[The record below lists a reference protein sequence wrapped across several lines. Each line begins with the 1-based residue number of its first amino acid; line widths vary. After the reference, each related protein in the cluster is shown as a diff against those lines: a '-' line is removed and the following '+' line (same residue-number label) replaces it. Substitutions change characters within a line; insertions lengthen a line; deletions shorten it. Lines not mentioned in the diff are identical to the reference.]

1 MKCLLVFLLAAGLVY
16 STPTVAQT
24 RAVDSLQA
32 LLKAATRPDTVRIR
46 RLRMLAKETLASDLP
61 QSIRLLNEALAL
73 SQSIPDPKQEGS
85 ILISLATA
93 ARRQTNYALARDYT
107 QQAKAVFTRSNDWAG
122 LGKTYLQLSVIDMV
136 QGNSGSAM
144 RAALQGLPYAER
156 AGDRVI
162 QTQLQATLGS
172 IYVQLGNYTD
182 ALPVLRAALK
192 NGRAVHNDPVVAASL
207 NLLGNTH
214 RMLRNWPQA
223 LSYFQQSVSLNQ
235 KTGDTKSATID
246 EINISELY
254 TQQGNHEQALKYGLE
269 ARALARA
276 NKDTYNLPGA
286 ELALARIFLATQRLD
301 SAIALAQHGFDLS
314 QPTNS
319 NENLRNA
326 SDILAQAYAQ
336 RGIFDKAYQYQRMW
350 VAYQDSL
357 AGAETQRKT
366 SAMRYGYELDKKQS
380 QIALLSKEKQ
390 LQRQQ
395 LTGLLAGLLT
405 IVLVAGL
412 LIRNIYLKQRTN
424 RALNEKN
431 DHIAQ
436 QRDDLNHTLVEL
448 KATQGQLVQSEKMVA
463 LAALTAGVAHEIQ
476 NPLNFVN
483 NFSEVSL
490 ELISELEEEAQKPA
504 RDPALEAELLRDLKQ
519 NLRKIHQHGAR
530 AGDIVKGM
538 LEHARAD
545 AGQRQPIDLNVAAED
560 YLRLAYHALEAK
572 HRGCAVQRILAPDPK
587 LDPLQL
593 VPQEIGR
600 VLLNLF
606 TNALYAVHQKSLVA
620 GPAYTPEVRVSTRQ
634 LPDAVELR
642 IRDNGTGI
650 PAAALG
656 KIFEPF
662 FTTKPP
668 GEGTGLGLWF
678 SYDIITKGYG
688 GTLTVQ
694 TQEGA
699 YTEFVLTLPRATTP
713 LTQPEPLVLAKDLE
727 ASGSW
732 F

>member
-1 MKCLLVFLLAAGLVY
+1 MELLY
-16 STPTVAQT
+16 STPAVAQT
-24 RAVDSLQA
+24 RTVDSLRA
-32 LLKAATRPDTVRIR
+32 LLKAAVRPDTVRVR
-46 RLRMLAKETLASDLP
+46 RLRMLAKELLASDLP
-61 QSIRLLNEALAL
+61 QSISLLNEALAL
-73 SQSIPDPKQEGS
+73 SRRIPDPKQEGN

-93 ARRQTNYALARDYT
+93 ARRQTNYTLARSYT
-107 QQAKAVFTRSNDWAG
+107 QQAKAVFTRRNDWAG

-136 QGNSGSAM
+136 QGNSSSAM

-182 ALPVLRAALK
+182 ALPALRAALK
-192 NGRAVHNDPVVAASL
+192 NGRAIHNEPVVAASL
-207 NLLGNTH
+207 NLLGNTYK
-214 RMLRNWPQA
+214 MLRNWPQA

-246 EINISELY
+246 KINISELY
-254 TQQGNHEQALKYGLE
+254 AQQGNYEQALKYGLE
-269 ARALARA
+269 ARALAQA

-286 ELALARIFLATQRLD
+286 ELALARVYLATQHLD

-314 QPTNS
+314 QPTHS

-336 RGIFDKAYQYQRMW
+336 QGNFKQAYQYQKRW
-350 VAYQDSL
+350 VGYQDSL

-366 SAMRYGYELDKKQS
+366 SAMRYGYELDKRQT
-380 QIALLSKEKQ
+380 QIALLTQKEKLQ
-390 LQRQQ
+390 QQRQYI
-395 LTGLLAGLLT
+395 LVVGLLGTLLAAGLLC
-405 IVLVAGL
+405 
-412 LIRNIYLKQRTN
+412 RNIFLKKRAN
-424 RALNEKN
+424 KALNEKN

-436 QRDDLNHTLVEL
+436 QRDDLNNTLFEL

-483 NFSEVSL
+483 NFSEVSM
-490 ELISELEEEAQKPA
+490 ELLSELEEEEQKPV
-504 RDPALEAELLRDLKQ
+504 RDRALEAELLRDLKQ
-519 NLRKIHQHGAR
+519 NLRKIHQHGGR

-560 YLRLAYHALEAK
+560 YLRLAYHALQAK
-572 HRGCAVQRILAPDPK
+572 HRDCTVQRTLEPDPK
-587 LDPLQL
+587 LSLLQL

-634 LPDAVELR
+634 LLDGVELR

-650 PAAALG
+650 PATVVE

-694 TQEGA
+694 TQEGE
-699 YTEFVLTLPRATTP
+699 YTEFIITLPRATTP
-713 LTQPEPLVLAKDLE
+713 LTPVEPLALAKDLE
-727 ASGSW
+727 ASGNW